1 MTFVI
6 DIFASSKIFVAT
18 ISGGVCVKDRSNE
31 GLKTLKTVAGL
42 GIFFGGIIYSSMGLI
57 CLKRFTEGV
66 KPRSRPLA
74 SDDSLDD
81 SSGGGGGSRKQAKS
95 SSYGSTK
102 NSKIQKGAGGAASSS
117 TSSLKYQA
125 DAAGSQSSPSPSPKQ
140 SKPPPSSHDD
150 NPFSQSNY
158 KEEKGGL
165 WS

>member
-1 MTFVI
+1 M
-6 DIFASSKIFVAT
+6 
-18 ISGGVCVKDRSNE
+18 SGGVCIKDQND

-42 GIFFGGIIYSSMGLI
+42 GIFFCGIIYGAMGLI

-66 KPRSRPLA
+66 KTRSRPLA
-74 SDDSLDD
+74 SDDSLEEA
-81 SSGGGGGSRKQAKS
+81 SSRKQTKS

-102 NSKIQKGAGGAASSS
+102 NSKIQKGAAGASSS
-117 TSSLKYQA
+117 SSSLKYQA
-125 DAAGSQSSPSPSPKQ
+125 NSAPKATSSPSNNN
-140 SKPPPSSHDD
+140 KPPAATPPPNDD